1 MSAVFTNSAYLLSG
15 VSAYAFLTHIQVGL
29 RKPRAFKHI
38 LFSFICLCIT
48 IGSPFNAIINSANSV
63 PEYIFATKIGYTLVI
78 LFVIFFSWFIPF
90 FTGKRP
96 VYFLI
101 ATSLFFVLM
110 LILNIFRPYGF
121 QYDQISNLRLI
132 ELPWGESYTLAV
144 GKISLIYKISVS
156 VFLILMTY
164 LIYSLSYHVYRN
176 RSKSNISIFLA
187 TIFLVSTYL
196 EAILV
201 RSGVINFLPLGTF
214 GGLGLIIVMSVILNK
229 EHNDERNNAAIA
241 IIKEHKKLET
251 ILKTANDGIYVLNM
265 NGLLVQANDAFLS
278 MLRLD
283 KSSIGQL
290 KLSDWNATLENVDLK
305 QRIQTVLKTDEKIVA
320 ETQHRRS
327 DGKIL
332 DVEVSFNAVDIDGDR
347 FLFCAS
353 RDITERKRLQ
363 KELEQRAHIDYL
375 TKVNN
380 RGYFMLL
387 AEQELLR
394 AIRYDRKVSLFML
407 DIDHFKKINDM
418 HGHKSGDI
426 ALQRLAEICRNA
438 LREVDIIGRIGGEE
452 FAILLP
458 ETDKSVAYNLA
469 ERLRTNIAKTEV
481 KILSDL
487 SIYLTVSIGVSV
499 LSANGKSID
508 VLLQMAD
515 KALYEAKNSGR
526 NKVAI
531 YKE

>member
-1 MSAVFTNSAYLLSG
+1 
-15 VSAYAFLTHIQVGL
+15 
-29 RKPRAFKHI
+29 
-38 LFSFICLCIT
+38 
-48 IGSPFNAIINSANSV
+48 
-63 PEYIFATKIGYTLVI
+63 
-78 LFVIFFSWFIPF
+78 
-90 FTGKRP
+90 
-96 VYFLI
+96 
-101 ATSLFFVLM
+101 
-110 LILNIFRPYGF
+110 
-121 QYDQISNLRLI
+121 
-132 ELPWGESYTLAV
+132 
-144 GKISLIYKISVS
+144 
-156 VFLILMTY
+156 
-164 LIYSLSYHVYRN
+164 
-176 RSKSNISIFLA
+176 LA